1 MDYTLVNTHI
11 NLSATCNLTDMYFS
25 FQKTCKAYS
34 FSNLISDS
42 FKKLNEMLNGLNI
55 DINYFYIKH
64 DVVVHSCKK
73 KLVKI
78 NFVQLH
84 DN

>member
-1 MDYTLVNTHI
+1 
-11 NLSATCNLTDMYFS
+11 
-25 FQKTCKAYS
+25 
-34 FSNLISDS
+34 
-42 FKKLNEMLNGLNI
+42 MLNGLNI
-55 DINYFYIKH
+55 DINYFFIKH
-64 DVVVHSCKK
+64 DVIVHSCKK